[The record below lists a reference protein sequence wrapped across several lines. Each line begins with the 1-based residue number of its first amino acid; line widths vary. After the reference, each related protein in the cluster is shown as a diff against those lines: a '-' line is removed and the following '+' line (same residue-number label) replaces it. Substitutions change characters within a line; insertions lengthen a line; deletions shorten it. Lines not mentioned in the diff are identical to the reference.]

1 MASIKTAISI
11 QKALYEQVDQMAR
24 ELNVSR
30 SRIFVM
36 AVEEFIQRYQ
46 NQQLLQQIN
55 QAYDDMPPAE
65 EQVYL
70 DKMRQQHR
78 QVVNREW

>member
-1 MASIKTAISI
+1 
-11 QKALYEQVDQMAR
+11 MAR

-36 AVEEFIQRYQ
+36 AVEDFIQRYQ
-46 NQQLLQQIN
+46 NQQLLEQIN
-55 QAYDDMPPAE
+55 QAYDDIPSAE
-65 EQVYL
+65 EQGYL

-78 QVVNREW
+78 QVVDSEW